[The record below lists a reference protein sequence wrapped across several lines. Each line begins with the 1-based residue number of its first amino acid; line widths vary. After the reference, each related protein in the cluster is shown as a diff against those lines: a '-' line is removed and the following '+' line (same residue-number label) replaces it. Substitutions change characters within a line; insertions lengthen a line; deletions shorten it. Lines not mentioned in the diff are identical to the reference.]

1 MGKSKILLI
10 DMYGVIIK
18 ESKGYF
24 VPYTLQ
30 KFETSEHG
38 KIKRII
44 GDEQCFTKAQKGEL
58 TSKEFLSY
66 LGYDFPEK
74 TMEDYLENYLTLD
87 ENFKNF
93 AEKYSRIYDFCLLS
107 NDVLEW
113 SEFLT
118 DYYQINHYFKEKIIS
133 GEAHMRKPDKEIFVY
148 TLEELG
154 CNAAQCVF
162 VDNSVNNLLVAE
174 ELGMKTILFNRDGVE
189 YVGNVVDDFGTLG
202 EMLEGI

>member
-1 MGKSKILLI
+1 
-10 DMYGVIIK
+10 
-18 ESKGYF
+18 
-24 VPYTLQ
+24 
-30 KFETSEHG
+30 
-38 KIKRII
+38 
-44 GDEQCFTKAQKGEL
+44 
-58 TSKEFLSY
+58 
-66 LGYDFPEK
+66 
-74 TMEDYLENYLTLD
+74 MEDYLKNYLTLD

-118 DYYQINHYFKEKIIS
+118 DYYQINHCFKEKIVS
-133 GEAHMRKPDKEIFVY
+133 GEVHMRKPDKEIFVY
-148 TLEELG
+148 TLEKLG

-174 ELGMKTILFNRDGVE
+174 KLGMKTILFNRDGVE

>member
-30 KFETSEHG
+30 KFDTSEHG
-38 KIKRII
+38 RIKRII
-44 GDEQCFTKAQKGEL
+44 RDEQCFTKAQKGEL

-66 LGYDFPEK
+66 LGYDFPKK
-74 TMEDYLENYLTLD
+74 TMEDYLKNYLTLD
-87 ENFKNF
+87 ENFNNF

-118 DYYQINHYFKEKIIS
+118 DYYQINHYFKEKIVS
-133 GEAHMRKPDKEIFVY
+133 GEVHTRKPDREIFVY
-148 TLEELG
+148 ALEKLG
-154 CNAAQCVF
+154 CNATQCVF
-162 VDNSVNNLLVAE
+162 VDNSVKNLIVAE

-189 YVGNVVDDFGTLG
+189 FDGNVVDDFWTLG
-202 EMLEGI
+202 ETLEDI

>member
-74 TMEDYLENYLTLD
+74 TMEDYLKKYLTLD

-93 AEKYSRIYDFCLLS
+93 AEKYSRI
-107 NDVLEW
+107 
-113 SEFLT
+113 
-118 DYYQINHYFKEKIIS
+118 
-133 GEAHMRKPDKEIFVY
+133 
-148 TLEELG
+148 
-154 CNAAQCVF
+154 
-162 VDNSVNNLLVAE
+162 
-174 ELGMKTILFNRDGVE
+174 
-189 YVGNVVDDFGTLG
+189 
-202 EMLEGI
+202 